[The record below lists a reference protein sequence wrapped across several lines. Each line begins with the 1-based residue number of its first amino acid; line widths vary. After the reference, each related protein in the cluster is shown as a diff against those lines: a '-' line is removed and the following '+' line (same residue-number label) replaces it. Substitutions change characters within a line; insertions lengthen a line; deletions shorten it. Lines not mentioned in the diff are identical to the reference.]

1 MVAVTIDTQGN
12 PVKVSTQGLAVGNA
26 KFTANSLFL
35 GELANE
41 RSSGGALLNASVEIT
56 GPETQRIAL
65 DLLQAT
71 GITNAGPVGQATSAY
86 DALSTFAGAARDR
99 GILTSQEVQTDSDTA
114 FGIQAGGA
122 VGPVALGGS
131 FKNSTD
137 TVTSGEASYFD
148 GTGWRPWTDCA
159 A

>member
-1 MVAVTIDTQGN
+1 M
-12 PVKVSTQGLAVGNA
+12 
-26 KFTANSLFL
+26 
-35 GELANE
+35 
-41 RSSGGALLNASVEIT
+41 EIT

-71 GITNAGPVGQATSAY
+71 GITHAGPVGQARSAY
-86 DALSTFAGAARDR
+86 DALSTFTAAARDR
-99 GILTSQEVQTDSDTA
+99 GILTSQAVQTDSDTA

-122 VGPVALGGS
+122 IGPVALGGS